1 MKRIFVALVLVALIA
16 VPSYAQKWNGIK
28 VNPTDQVMVS
38 LLTMVLSDLD
48 MCGRSLTTGFAD
60 TITAV
65 GHLNNAQ
72 SALRRTPLDP
82 AYSTLVTEIGTR
94 IGKIKFYVVM
104 NDSQAAGMRISQLIG
119 IIRGVLGAET
129 GTGAVYGHGTGYGT
143 GYGNQLG
150 TAQPSRPSEVP
161 VGTGGQIN
169 APAAAG
175 GIGLP
180 TTN

>member
-1 MKRIFVALVLVALIA
+1 MKRIFVALVLAVLIA
-16 VPSYAQKWNGIK
+16 VPSHAQNWSGIK

-48 MCGRSLTTGFAD
+48 MCGRSLTTGISD

-82 AYSTLVTEIGTR
+82 AYSTLITEIGTR

-104 NDSQAAGMRISQLIG
+104 NDVPAAGMRINQLIG

-129 GTGAVYGHGTGYGT
+129 GTGSGYGYGT
-143 GYGNQLG
+143 GYGNQIG
-150 TAQPSRPSEVP
+150 TPQPSRPSEIP
-161 VGTGGQIN
+161 VGTGGQIDS
-169 APAAAG
+169 PSG
-175 GIGLP
+175 VSGIGLP

>member
-1 MKRIFVALVLVALIA
+1 MKQIFIALVLAVLVA
-16 VPSYAQKWNGIK
+16 VPSFAQQWNGIK

-38 LLTMVLSDLD
+38 LLSMVLSDLD
-48 MCGRSLTTGFAD
+48 MCGKSLTAGIAD

-82 AYSTLVTEIGTR
+82 AYSTLITEIHAR

-104 NDSQAAGMRISQLIG
+104 NDAQAAGMRISQLIG

-129 GTGAVYGHGTGYGT
+129 GNVSGYGY
-143 GYGNQLG
+143 GMGSGNQIG
-150 TAQPSRPSEVP
+150 TTQPSRPSEVP
-161 VGTGGQIN
+161 VGTGGQIGS
-169 APAAAG
+169 PSGVG
-175 GIGLP
+175 GIALP
-180 TTN
+180 PTH